1 MQNNIIKII
10 VQSPNDYNWL
20 NLLSVFGS
28 LSLVGIGWL
37 VSYYA
42 ERKKLRIEIEVRA
55 AEEAINLLNEKGK
68 DYTAINAPIY
78 GLYMGF
84 KDNRMKLKSNKST
97 EEMYSKILNVY
108 RTAMNSLEEDRFS
121 TYFES
126 REIIFYNFRD
136 KLNQLKEFRLNIFS
150 ECLLLYED
158 MVNNYF
164 PKDRPYI
171 EISREDT
178 EELVKKLEN
187 FIRCFA
193 DLNNLIENLKIGLQN
208 EFLLGLYKRK
218 ERKKRK
224 LSEISLAQT
233 YQMFDLPI
241 INNEKEKVE

>member
-1 MQNNIIKII
+1 MSDNIIKII

-42 ERKKLRIEIEVRA
+42 EKKKLRIEIEVRA

-68 DYTAINAPIY
+68 DYTAINVPIY
-78 GLYMGF
+78 SLYIGF
-84 KDNRMKLKSNKST
+84 KNTRMKLKSNKST

-108 RTAMNSLEEDRFS
+108 RTAMNSLEEDKFS

-126 REIIFYNFRD
+126 REIIFFNFRD
-136 KLNQLKEFRLNIFS
+136 KLNQLKEFRLNIFN

-171 EISREDT
+171 ELSREDT
-178 EELVKKLEN
+178 QKLVKKLE
-187 FIRCFA
+187 IVIKCFA
-193 DLNNLIENLKIGLQN
+193 DIHNLIENLKIGLQN

-224 LSEISLAQT
+224 LSEISLVQT
-233 YQMFDLPI
+233 YKMFELP
-241 INNEKEKVE
+241 INNEKENVE